1 MKIEQGTCI
10 YCGQIQQ
17 IEVEDGV
24 YLTEED
30 LNRRATASCTCTEAK
45 KAQDSYVVRTRAE
58 KNIEKL
64 FHKDRPEMERIL
76 LAAVGYM
83 QDGLLDEIVLKEGG
97 TKAKMVNTT
106 KGNIKIE
113 REKKTRTMLG
123 NE

>member
-10 YCGQIQQ
+10 YCGQMQQ
-17 IEVEDGV
+17 VEVEDEV
-24 YLTEED
+24 YPTEEE
-30 LNRRATASCTCTEAK
+30 LNRKATSACTCAEAK
-45 KAQDSYVVRTRAE
+45 KAQDSFAVRTRAE

-64 FHKDRPEMERIL
+64 FHADRPEMERIL

-97 TKAKMVNTT
+97 TKAKMAKTT

-113 REKKTRTMLG
+113 RERKTKTMLG

>member
-30 LNRRATASCTCTEAK
+30 LNRRATSSCTCTEAK

-64 FHKDRPEMERIL
+64 FHEDRPEMERIL
-76 LAAVGYM
+76 LAAVEYM